1 MTAAGRFEKGGPMSD
16 AASQAER
23 DAIAWAVAER
33 TLLRHGARIIAQGWS
48 CPEGSIGFIAEKDGE
63 LVLADARMAESTA
76 REDMERPVPGETVD
90 RWERVACAL
99 ASQAACEL
107 PDMRFDM
114 ITAAECSDG
123 SYLSCHHIRACEL
136 TAAERKKAI
145 AGRQSADSR
154 PGEEKEDCREIE
166 GDSHSEP
173 KRRRGKDDHCR
184 EPGRG
189 AR

>member
-1 MTAAGRFEKGGPMSD
+1 MSD
-16 AASQAER
+16 IASQADR
-23 DAIAWAVAER
+23 DAIARAVAER

-48 CPEGSIGFIAEKDGE
+48 CPEGSIDFIAEKDGE

-99 ASQAACEL
+99 ASQAAREL

-136 TAAERKKAI
+136 TAAERKEVVAD
-145 AGRQSADSR
+145 RQSADQR
-154 PGEEKEDCREIE
+154 PGEEKKEDCHEVE
-166 GDSHSEP
+166 GDGHSEP
-173 KRRRGKDDHCR
+173 KGRRGKDDHCR
-184 EPGRG
+184 ESGRG